1 MEMEIQNIQNQ
12 KRTSRETSSQST
24 MLAKQAKREFKRDG
38 KVTVVC
44 PKCQKHPSVTT
55 TPKGER
61 TMVRCE
67 CGYVFTGE
75 INF

>member
-1 MEMEIQNIQNQ
+1 MDIQNNQNP
-12 KRTSRETSSQST
+12 KRTSWKTSPQST
-24 MLAKQAKREFKRDG
+24 MLAKQAKREFERDG

-55 TPKGER
+55 TSKGER
-61 TMVRCE
+61 TTVRCE

-75 INF
+75 INL